1 MSLLKKIEKEL
12 AIVEEAIASQSNQD
26 KEMLGGWADAL
37 VWVIGEIMNEGRE

>member
-12 AIVEEAIASQSNQD
+12 AVVEEAIASQSNQD

-37 VWVIGEIMNEGRE
+37 VWVIGEIVNEARE